1 MALLGPNGVIVDY
14 QVLFNIT
21 IAILGTIG
29 GWFLK
34 AFYESIRELQKADF
48 RLNEEIHKVSLLIAG
63 DYAKQAN
70 LEKME
75 NSLIDKLQA
84 LDEKIEKRI
93 EKLEQNEQKLLE
105 SR

>member
-63 DYAKQAN
+63 DYAKQSD

-75 NSLIDKLQA
+75 NALVNKLQS
-84 LDEKIEKRI
+84 LDEKM
-93 EKLEQNEQKLLE
+93 EQKLEARLKNGE
-105 SR
+105 